1 MNFLNGCLLIQDSSQ
16 SLILIIVQ
24 SYELLLLARFTSSC
38 TLHRFVNAKAPVG
51 RLRVF
56 YQDVASLQVNRKS
69 FSKEPCL
76 LQRKSGQDNKKSIVT
91 FQLSYII
98 LDMADIMFSFI
109 MFVGPYLSS
118 KCNSTWSNEQLTI
131 PNVTPS
137 IVNCN
142 ILKVVYF
149 VKVRAVIREH
159 SVDSQAIFLT
169 LQASHL

>member
-1 MNFLNGCLLIQDSSQ
+1 MSAYSRFFTKLDIDYCTKLWIIAIGKIYF
-16 SLILIIVQ
+16 ILHA
-24 SYELLLLARFTSSC
+24 E
-38 TLHRFVNAKAPVG
+38 FVNAKAPVG